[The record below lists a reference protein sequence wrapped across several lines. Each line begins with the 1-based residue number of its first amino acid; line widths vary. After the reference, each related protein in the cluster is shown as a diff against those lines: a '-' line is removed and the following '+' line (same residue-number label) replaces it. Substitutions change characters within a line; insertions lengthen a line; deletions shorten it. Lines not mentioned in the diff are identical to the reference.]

1 MRLPAVPQRIL
12 VIRRDNIGDL
22 VLTTPLIHGLR
33 IHFPNAWI
41 GVLGN
46 TYNTPV
52 LGAHP
57 DVDGLFAYD
66 KAKHQP
72 QRQRLAV
79 YVDTARLLLRLRAM
93 RIDIAILAGPGVQ
106 RQAARLAGW
115 IKPRAILGFVVAGA
129 PAQVTMPVIYGGGA
143 SLHEAEDVFRLG
155 TALGLEGVPG
165 PCMLAADAAESARL
179 RQALPA
185 AARGRRLV
193 ALHIS
198 ARRPRQRWP
207 AASFAALIRE
217 LMARADVF
225 PVLLWAP
232 GLAGDPRHP
241 GDDEKAAAI
250 LALLGADAQCLAWP
264 THSLAS
270 LSGALVS
277 CALMVCADGGAM
289 HVASGL
295 GIPVV
300 ALFGD
305 SPAQRWRPWGV
316 RHEVLQAP
324 AGDLAEIAV
333 SCVHAACERLL
344 AGSQREQSV

>member
-1 MRLPAVPQRIL
+1 MSLAAVPQRIL

-33 IHFPNAWI
+33 TRFPNAWI

-57 DVDGLFAYD
+57 DIDGLFAYD

-72 QRQRLAV
+72 QRRRLAV

-106 RQAARLAGW
+106 RQAAWLAGW

-129 PAQVTMPVIYGGGA
+129 PAQVTMPVVYGGGA
-143 SLHEAEDVFRLG
+143 SLHETEDVYRLG
-155 TALGLEGVPG
+155 AALGIEGAPG
-165 PCMLAADAAESARL
+165 PCILAADATEAARL

-207 AASFAALIRE
+207 AASFAALMRD
-217 LMARADVF
+217 LMARDDVF
-225 PVLLWAP
+225 PLLLWAP
-232 GLAGDPRHP
+232 GVAGDPRHP

-250 LALLGADAQCLAWP
+250 WALLGADARCLAWP

-270 LSGALVS
+270 LSGALAS

-289 HVASGL
+289 HVAAGL
-295 GIPVV
+295 GVPVV

-316 RHEVLQAP
+316 PHEVLQAP
-324 AGDLAEIAV
+324 AGDVADIPV
-333 SCVHAACERLL
+333 PSVYAACERLL
-344 AGSQREQSV
+344 AGAQAGQPA